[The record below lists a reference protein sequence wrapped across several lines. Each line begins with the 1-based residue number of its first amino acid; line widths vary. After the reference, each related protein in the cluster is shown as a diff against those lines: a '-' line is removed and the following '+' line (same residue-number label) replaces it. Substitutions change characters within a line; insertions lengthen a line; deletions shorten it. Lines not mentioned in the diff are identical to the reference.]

1 MFRVLSDIHLDSGS
15 VRIIPITRNT
25 TKQDPFGIYVGFG
38 SVRIHFFR
46 IGFGF
51 DFRVRFICPALENL
65 MTCEDNCELPFSES
79 DLVFDDEETNGLTC
93 FELEHPSSL
102 ILSSHDF
109 EEEPLDYPHQGPHL
123 DTRRPLDDGLRPIF
137 DEEDE
142 LGHTFDE
149 KAPSMTSI
157 NMENH
162 HCFDPGTNPT
172 SFPTG
177 SQDHCK
183 ELDLINVLPEMFV
196 KISSQ
201 DVKQFG
207 FDKVK
212 ELCVSSSVFKNMLNS
227 FKVFEPDEIFDQKR
241 FQNGNDIHSDLVL
254 SFDQFLK
261 HSKGFDHLEKSL
273 ELDLQQSVLCTRKS
287 FDSFVFKE
295 NSFNLS
301 SYTHALITG
310 QLFVSTCALDEFMVK
325 TLLGQKSPRVETDF
339 L

>member
-1 MFRVLSDIHLDSGS
+1 MFEADQRWRFSQFE
-15 VRIIPITRNT
+15 VREFCDNLVEGMVKALKDVSKIQKKSTTTRAPVA
-25 TKQDPFGIYVGFG
+25 KP
-38 SVRIHFFR
+38 SL
-46 IGFGF
+46 
-51 DFRVRFICPALENL
+51 FINER
-65 MTCEDNCELPFSES
+65 SKES

-93 FELEHPSSL
+93 FESEHPSSL

-109 EEEPLDYPHQGPHL
+109 EEEPLDYPHQGQRL

-137 DEEDE
+137 DDEDE

-149 KAPSMTSI
+149 KAPSMTPI

-162 HCFDPGTNPT
+162 HCFDPGTIPT

-196 KISSQ
+196 KVSSQ

-212 ELCVSSSVFKNMLNS
+212 EFCVSSSVFKNMLNS
-227 FKVFEPDEIFDQKR
+227 FKVFEPDELFDQKH

-325 TLLGQKSPRVETDF
+325 TLLGQKSPI
-339 L
+339 